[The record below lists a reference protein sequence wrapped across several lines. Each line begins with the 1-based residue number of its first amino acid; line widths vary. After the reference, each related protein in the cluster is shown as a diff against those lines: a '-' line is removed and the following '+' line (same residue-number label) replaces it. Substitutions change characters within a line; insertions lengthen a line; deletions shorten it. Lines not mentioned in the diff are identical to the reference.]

1 MSLTTAQ
8 IIADAD
14 GRVPNGVALADKVGW
29 LNYINQEFFE
39 AVRSPL
45 TESKSTSGGLPTYS
59 FAGTIRERNITHV
72 RVGAQRYESLNF
84 NPEAAPGRN
93 YFIFADATK
102 VLTLSPA
109 PLASAQTITLRYYR
123 VGSTTFT
130 AANIATDT
138 PDAPDEYHWVYVLG
152 LCERLAKAAQ
162 DVELAGNYAAEY
174 QAGLMLAQRAY
185 AKE

>member
-1 MSLTTAQ
+1 MGLTIAQ

-14 GRVPNGVALADKVGW
+14 SRVPNSVTPAFKVSW

-39 AVRSPL
+39 AVRIPL
-45 TESKSTSGGLPTYS
+45 AETKNSTVGMHGYT
-59 FAGTIRERNITHV
+59 FTGTVRERNITHV
-72 RVGAQRYESLNF
+72 RVGAQRYESLSY
-84 NPEAAPGRN
+84 NPEAAVGRN
-93 YFIFADATK
+93 NYTFSEVTK

-109 PLASAQTITLRYYR
+109 PGSSGSVITLRYYR
-123 VGSTTFT
+123 VGTTTFT
-130 AANIATDT
+130 EAAMATDK

-152 LCERLAKAAQ
+152 LCERLAKATQ

-174 QAGLMLAQRAY
+174 QAGLLLAQRAY